1 MKDVCINKF
10 LIALVTFSLSSSVCF
25 TKMSV
30 RSTVL
35 IENDRKAMIENWK
48 RYIDKG
54 KTFGALLTGLSK
66 AFDCLLHNH
75 IISKIKAYGFT
86 QLSLL

>member
-1 MKDVCINKF
+1 M
-10 LIALVTFSLSSSVCF
+10 
-25 TKMSV
+25 
-30 RSTVL
+30 